1 MERPQNLW
9 FDAEVRPNRALS
21 PKGIRILFLCLA
33 AGSIVINGGLIL
45 IGQWVA
51 ALFMAFDLSLL
62 AVALLV
68 NTRDLR
74 AVERVIVDDDSIR
87 VERYA
92 PGQEPFRDSLSVAWA
107 RLERAPSQLVE
118 GLEALAVTSR
128 GKTLALAR
136 ALSPLERAAFADAL
150 EAALLRRNRMLSRI
164 A

>member
-1 MERPQNLW
+1 M
-9 FDAEVRPNRALS
+9 
-21 PKGIRILFLCLA
+21 
-33 AGSIVINGGLIL
+33 INGGLIL

-118 GLEALAVTSR
+118 GLEALTVTSR